1 MALPTSGALTAAMIN
16 EEIGRSSTAVMNL
29 NGLEERKLAA
39 SLALSLS
46 GSVDNDFNVGTGA
59 NNSALT
65 ASIQSDG
72 KVIIGGEF
80 TAYSGETRNRIARL
94 HSNGVLDTTFNVGT
108 GLGDDAVGAYSIIIQ
123 NDGKIIAGGFFYF
136 YQDVAQNR
144 LTRIHSNGIRDSSF
158 DIGTGFNSTISNV
171 GTVQSVILQPN
182 GRIIVGGSFS
192 RFSGTIRNGIV
203 RLFANGN
210 RDDSFN
216 VGTGFT
222 NFGVSSLSRQ
232 PDDKVIAG
240 GIFTRYQGTDRNRIC
255 RIHSNGILDTDFSVG
270 IGASST
276 VETTSIQSDGKVII
290 GGDFTSYSNSTVNR
304 IARLYANGFL
314 DTTFSVGTGFNGSV
328 NTTSIQSDGKVIIGG
343 AFTGYSGEERNRIVR
358 LHTNGV
364 LDTTFNVG
372 TGGNSTVS
380 TISIQSD
387 GRIIIG
393 GDFTS
398 YSGAERNRITRVN
411 TELYKDP
418 DKLAFDTIISF
429 DDFYGKKYTP

>member
-59 NNSALT
+59 SSSVYT

-72 KVIIGGEF
+72 KVIIGGAF
-80 TAYSGETRNRIARL
+80 TSYSGTTTNRIARL
-94 HSNGVLDTTFNVGT
+94 HSNGVLDTTFDVGT
-108 GLGDDAVGAYSIIIQ
+108 GLDGAAASIIIQ
-123 NDGKIIAGGFFYF
+123 NDGKIIAGGLFYF

-158 DIGTGFNSTISNV
+158 DIGTGFNSTIGNV
-171 GTVQSVILQPN
+171 GTVDSVLLQPN

-290 GGDFTSYSNSTVNR
+290 GGQFTSYSNSTVNR

-314 DTTFSVGTGFNGSV
+314 DTTFSVGTGFNDRV

-343 AFTGYSGEERNRIVR
+343 WFTGYSGEERNRIVR

-364 LDTTFNVG
+364 LDTTFDVG

-387 GRIIIG
+387 GKIIIG

-418 DKLAFDTIISF
+418 QKLAFDTIISF